1 MVWELP
7 MIYHD
12 LPMNALVSPSFC
24 FCVCIMDTHIQ
35 VHYHVDL
42 AWLN

>member
-1 MVWELP
+1 

-12 LPMNALVSPSFC
+12 LPMNALVSPI
-24 FCVCIMDTHIQ
+24 VYALLIMDTHIQ
-35 VHYHVDL
+35 VHYQVDL